1 MRGGTRHVPVERC
14 QRTRF
19 DTRLS
24 RRRLPALLFIAS
36 FAVGVTLPAAPVFA
50 QASPEEARAR
60 LDSLATDIKA
70 LQGKL
75 DDTRSARSDARS
87 ELESVETAIAETHQK
102 LDDLQR
108 ERRGLDDEVES
119 LGDERERLNAARD
132 VQREALA
139 RQFDA
144 LYRLGTTPQLKL
156 LLNQNDP
163 AEVDRL
169 QHYLNALT
177 DARQQ
182 RLDALRD
189 LNRALDDNLAEIQ
202 TRRSRLDEVEADLD
216 TQRQQLAER
225 LDARQTLVAQLDDR
239 YDSEQSRLEDLSQD
253 RAHVE
258 RLLDRMQKE
267 LAALKKP
274 PPSTAIEQTRGKL
287 PWPVQGSLLSSYGK
301 GDGVSRNGILI
312 GAPAG
317 TAVKAVHAG
326 RVVFANWMRGFGNL
340 LIVDHGDGVL
350 TLYAHL
356 QQFSVGPG
364 AQVADGQ
371 TLGAVGDTGGQ
382 SRAALYFEVRQNG
395 DPIDPGRWIAR
406 R

>member
-1 MRGGTRHVPVERC
+1 MRRNRNAYAAALLVAAGLAT
-14 QRTRF
+14 
-19 DTRLS
+19 S
-24 RRRLPALLFIAS
+24 ALPA
-36 FAVGVTLPAAPVFA
+36 PAFA
-50 QASPEEARAR
+50 QANPREAQAR
-60 LDSLATDIKA
+60 LDSLATDIEA

-87 ELESVETAIAETHQK
+87 ELESVETAIAETHRK

-108 ERRGLDDEVES
+108 ERRGLDDEVTS
-119 LGDERERLNAARD
+119 LSDDRERLNASRD
-132 VQREALA
+132 RQREALA
-139 RQFDA
+139 QQFDA

-156 LLNQNDP
+156 LLNQDDP

-169 QHYLNALT
+169 QHYLNALS

-189 LNRALDDNLAEIQ
+189 LNRALDDNLADIQ
-202 TRRSRLDEVEADLD
+202 SRRTRLDEVEADLEA
-216 TQRQQLAER
+216 QRQQLAER
-225 LDARQTLVAQLDDR
+225 LSERRTLVAQLDDR
-239 YDSEQSRLEDLSQD
+239 YDSEQSRLEDLNQD

-258 RLLDRMQKE
+258 RLLDRMQRE
-267 LAALKKP
+267 LSALKQP
-274 PPSTAIEQTRGKL
+274 PPSTDIRQTRGQL
-287 PWPVQGSLLSSYGK
+287 PWPVQGSLLSRYGS

-356 QQFSVGPG
+356 QQFSVAPG
-364 AQVADGQ
+364 AQVGNGQ
-371 TLGAVGDTGGQ
+371 TLGAVGDSGGQ
-382 SRAALYFEVRQNG
+382 SQSALYFEVRQDG
-395 DPIDPGRWIAR
+395 DPIDPSRWIAR